1 MTLNFGVLLLALSVE
16 QVKMSTAMPNALRV
30 LNADM
35 VKVVCMLISVLMN
48 QMFRMIS
55 KRVVG
60 SIGFLT

>member
-35 VKVVCMLISVLMN
+35 VKVVCVLISVLVD
-48 QMFRMIS
+48 QMSRMIS